1 MVPGATPG
9 DAGELSPSVFPSMW
23 RNLSSTSRL
32 RSFPCLSAPLLLVL
46 FCSPSRAAD
55 IDDGLQLTV
64 EQALKIAALSG
75 EVDEWSI
82 RLHKLMRGGEPAAPL
97 SEPDAAVLHDTVQLL
112 TMGKLVTENVVAVAY
127 GNRLEGTGAGRL
139 LAASQ
144 AWGFA
149 GDGAR
154 CLAQDVR
161 REPVDGAPPAAAP
174 TDRVGYRVQYVC
186 IAPHMHKSRAL
197 AQLMT
202 AVVQGQAAP
211 SVDALEQSMLAGE
224 RRDEARPRSMN
235 GSLHLSSD
243 AHGRNWTS
251 SGAIVS
257 EQLLA
262 ETQVPPT
269 AWMPAPVSQAESVRT
284 AVQELMQRM
293 QVAGETSADLQDA
306 IAAHLLLR
314 FPEVL
319 WDAVREDV
327 TGLARA
333 VARRAATAECRVQEV
348 QQGEDRYEAHT
359 VRLAQA
365 ALTCTLPALEWT
377 LAPLDAHDRDATALA
392 ARYRQFLQR
401 ATETIATSPAHAAA
415 TAVDFQ
421 EVSGPNGD
429 AWHAE
434 PGALPK
440 LLLEGILP
448 APLVKEL
455 GGLALNADALHPDM
469 RFEHLDGRNLDE
481 SGRVLVRRFLQE
493 LRAARRVE

>member
-1 MVPGATPG
+1 M
-9 DAGELSPSVFPSMW
+9 
-23 RNLSSTSRL
+23 
-32 RSFPCLSAPLLLVL
+32 
-46 FCSPSRAAD
+46 
-55 IDDGLQLTV
+55 
-64 EQALKIAALSG
+64 IAVLSG
-75 EVDEWSI
+75 EVDERAI
-82 RLHKLMRGGEPAAPL
+82 RLHGLMRRSEPVGPL
-97 SEPDAAVLHDTVQLL
+97 SEPDAAVLHHTVQLL
-112 TMGKLVTENVVAVAY
+112 TMGKLMTENVVAFAY
-127 GNRLEGTGAGRL
+127 GNRLEGTAAGRL
-139 LAASQ
+139 LAASP

-161 REPVDGAPPAAAP
+161 REPVDGAPAAAAS

-202 AVVQGQAAP
+202 AVVQGQAVP
-211 SVDALEQSMLAGE
+211 SVDALERSMLAGE
-224 RRDEARPRSMN
+224 RRDATRPWSIS
-235 GSLHLSSD
+235 GSLSLSSD

-251 SGAIVS
+251 SGAVVG

-262 ETQVPPT
+262 EMEVPPT
-269 AWMPAPVSQAESVRT
+269 VWMPMPMPVSQAESVRM
-284 AVQELMQRM
+284 AVRELMQRM
-293 QVAGETSADLQDA
+293 QVAGEASADLQDA
-306 IAAHLLLR
+306 IAAHLLLS

-319 WDAVREDV
+319 WGAVREDV
-327 TGLARA
+327 TGFARA

-377 LAPLDAHDRDATALA
+377 LAPLDAHGSDATALA
-392 ARYRQFLQR
+392 TRYRQFLQR
-401 ATETIATSPAHAAA
+401 AAETIATSPAHVAA
-415 TAVDFQ
+415 TAVDLQ
-421 EVSGPNGD
+421 QVPGPNGD

-434 PGALPK
+434 PGALPE

-481 SGRVLVRRFLQE
+481 SGRVLVRRFLYQ
-493 LRAARRVE
+493 LRAANAQNEVTLPER

>member
-1 MVPGATPG
+1 M
-9 DAGELSPSVFPSMW
+9 
-23 RNLSSTSRL
+23 RRYLSSTSHL
-32 RSFPCLSAPLLLVL
+32 RPFSCWSAPLLLVL
-46 FCSPSRAAD
+46 FCTPSRATD
-55 IDDGLQLTV
+55 IGDDLQLTV
-64 EQALKIAALSG
+64 EQALMIAVLFG
-75 EVDEWSI
+75 EVDERAI
-82 RLHKLMRGGEPAAPL
+82 RLHGLMRGSEPVGPL

-112 TMGKLVTENVVAVAY
+112 TMGKLMTENVVALAY
-127 GNRLEGTGAGRL
+127 GNRLEGTAAGRL

-161 REPVDGAPPAAAP
+161 REPVDGAPVAAAS

-197 AQLMT
+197 TQLMT

-224 RRDEARPRSMN
+224 RRDEARPWSMG

-243 AHGRNWTS
+243 ARGRNWTS
-251 SGAIVS
+251 SGAVVG

-262 ETQVPPT
+262 EMQVPPT
-269 AWMPAPVSQAESVRT
+269 VWMPAPVSQAESVHM
-284 AVQELMQRM
+284 AVQELMHRM
-293 QVAGETSADLQDA
+293 QVAGEASADLQDA
-306 IAAHLLLR
+306 IAAHLLLS

-319 WDAVREDV
+319 WGAVREDV
-327 TGLARA
+327 SGFARA

-348 QQGEDRYEAHT
+348 KQGEDRYEAHT

-377 LAPLDAHDRDATALA
+377 RAPLDAHDRDATALA

-421 EVSGPNGD
+421 QVSGPNGD

-469 RFEHLDGRNLDE
+469 RFEHLDGRNLDA
-481 SGRVLVRRFLQE
+481 SGRVLVRRFLYQ
-493 LRAARRVE
+493 LRAANTRNEVTPPER